1 MERSV
6 ARRLDQQTTTS
17 IQLEASQIQSL
28 QAFSNMSE
36 IIPRHG
42 STHFANIPYGYYA
55 LWVSVAFILFTIAG
69 RFVLGSRSKSNSYY
83 RSLLG
88 RKWYNASPALGLPVL
103 YIALVIPFVRHYSIA
118 DHVTLYLKRLGR
130 LSYVLAT
137 LNLFITLRPNLLLP
151 RFVYLDLIPLHKWIS
166 RSIFLLALL
175 HGIGFL
181 IWWAK
186 APGVSIVDKSFK
198 NVWNLLGVI
207 VLGQFSLLVLVSV
220 KGMRKLSYR
229 TFYLVHSLASWS
241 FVFMI
246 GLHARPGV
254 FLPYTLINTGLF
266 VLHIL
271 SKTVFARAVE
281 ILHPGDENNE
291 SFSRLTQISLPRNAM
306 PESFTP
312 GSHLRIS
319 PYGRLNPLYYLLPSH
334 PYTVSSLPN
343 DTNVDLI
350 IREHPNGFRLQT
362 GLRYT
367 VQNHFDSLSS
377 SCLNKATRV
386 VLVCGGSG
394 ISYGLP
400 IFRSFAS
407 LEKRD
412 QIQYLK
418 LIWLV
423 RDKEDLSALKHLN
436 FDDHFA
442 EVHVYITSSVPKD
455 DTDNNSTAEDAHQT
469 SPVVAGTDDLEFEL
483 ESMTDEVNQNGG
495 LNHMSDVESTIT
507 GLAANVHL
515 GKRLDWATDLAQLVE
530 GDSLDTTWLVTCGPK
545 GLNDA
550 GKEYANQNKI
560 NLACETYAL

>member
-1 MERSV
+1 MIE
-6 ARRLDQQTTTS
+6 L
-17 IQLEASQIQSL
+17 
-28 QAFSNMSE
+28 
-36 IIPRHG
+36 IPRHG
-42 STHFANIPYGYYA
+42 DTHFANIPYGYYA
-55 LWVSVAFILFTIAG
+55 LWISAAFVVFTITS
-69 RFVLGSRSKSNSYY
+69 RYVLKSRNRSSSPF

-88 RKWYNASPALGLPVL
+88 RKWYDVSPALGLLAL
-103 YIALVIPFVRHYSIA
+103 YVPLLVPFVRHYNIS

-151 RFVYLDLIPLHKWIS
+151 KFVYLDLVPLHKWVS

-175 HGIGFL
+175 HGVGFL

-186 APGVSIVDKSFK
+186 APDVSIVDKSFK

-207 VLGQFSLLVLVSV
+207 VLGLVSLLVLVSL
-220 KGMRKLSYR
+220 KFMRKFSYR
-229 TFYLVHSLASWS
+229 TFYLVHSIASWS
-241 FVFMI
+241 FVFLI

-266 VLHIL
+266 ALHII
-271 SKTVFARAVE
+271 SKTVFARTVE
-281 ILHPGDENNE
+281 IFNPGDENKE
-291 SFSRLTQISLPRNAM
+291 DLSKLVQISLPRHAM

-319 PYGRLNPLYYLLPSH
+319 SYGRLNPLYYLLPSH
-334 PYTVSSLPN
+334 PYTVSSLPG
-343 DTNVDLI
+343 DSNVDLI

-362 GLRYT
+362 GIGYT
-367 VQNHFDSLSS
+367 IQNHYDSLSS
-377 SCLNKATRV
+377 NCLNKATRV

-407 LEKRD
+407 VEKRD

-423 RDKEDLSALKHLN
+423 RDKDDLSALKNL
-436 FDDHFA
+436 DLDGHFA
-442 EVHVYITSSVPKD
+442 EFHVFITSSLPKD
-455 DTDNNSTAEDAHQT
+455 DTDNHPTAGAPASET
-469 SPVVAGTDDLEFEL
+469 LSVGGTDDLEFEL
-483 ESMTDEVNQNGG
+483 ESLADEVNQNGG
-495 LNHMSDVESTIT
+495 LRQSSDVNSVLT
-507 GLAANVHL
+507 GFASNIHM

-530 GDSLDTTWLVTCGPK
+530 GDALDTTWLITCGPK

-550 GKEYANQNKI
+550 GKEYANQNMI